1 MKVAVKGWVT
11 GKVQRVFYRATI
23 QEACLSL
30 GLTGYAKNLPD
41 KRVEVLLCG
50 DQASVEK
57 GQQAVANGSPASR
70 VDSIEW
76 QPCSPDE
83 AADDFLYL

>member
-1 MKVAVKGWVT
+1 MKVAVKGWVS

-23 QEACLSL
+23 QEACMNL

-41 KRVEVLLCG
+41 GRVEVLLCG
-50 DQASVEK
+50 DEESVK
-57 GQQAVANGSPASR
+57 RGQEAVARGSAASR
-70 VDSIEW
+70 VDAVDW

-83 AADDFLYL
+83 ATEEFLYL